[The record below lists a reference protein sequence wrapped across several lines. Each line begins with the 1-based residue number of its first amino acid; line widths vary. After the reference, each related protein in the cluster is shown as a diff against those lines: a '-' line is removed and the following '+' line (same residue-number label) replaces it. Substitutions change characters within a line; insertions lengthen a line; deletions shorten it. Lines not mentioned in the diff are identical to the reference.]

1 MEVDAG
7 ARVDDVEAQADDV
20 EVDDDG
26 QVDDVEVDAGAQV
39 AEVDDDGQPAPVALP
54 TIDPQLSHYLTR
66 APAAIWY
73 FVVFGYVAEKD
84 ALAKGCFMVFGDVTE
99 KYTLCHMVFCGIW

>member
-1 MEVDAG
+1 MVGNSG
-7 ARVDDVEAQADDV
+7 A
-20 EVDDDG
+20 
-26 QVDDVEVDAGAQV
+26 DVEVDAGAQV

-73 FVVFGYVAEKD
+73 FVVCGNLVEKPTLVNWYFVVFGNLVEKYV
-84 ALAKGCFMVFGDVTE
+84 LAKWYFMV
-99 KYTLCHMVFCGIW
+99 VF

>member
-7 ARVDDVEAQADDV
+7 AQVDDV

-26 QVDDVEVDAGAQV
+26 QV
-39 AEVDDDGQPAPVALP
+39 AEVDGDGRPAPVALP

-73 FVVFGYVAEKD
+73 FMVFGYVAEKY
-84 ALAKGCFMVFGDVTE
+84 ALAKRVF
-99 KYTLCHMVFCGIW
+99 HGIW